1 MFLLPLPEREVSMQS
16 RRQRQQLLFQVVVSL
31 VLPIGV
37 LIVTT
42 QLFPLLAEASFM
54 AALAVVV
61 TSAWFTGW
69 TGGIIACAISFIALD
84 YLTLTPLQS
93 LMIHDP
99 QQVVKGVSFLLLSLL
114 MIAVTTNRHRA
125 YQKLEA
131 ANAALKQAENELL
144 RLQDRLAREL
154 MEVTRLHELSG
165 QLLMAQDLHAM
176 LEQILKASIELFGG
190 KMGTIQLY
198 DEREHVLR
206 MVACIGFTDE
216 FYEQF
221 KTVPMGYSCCGAAM
235 KQRQRIII
243 ENVFN
248 DAQFQQFAL
257 IYAKHGF
264 VACLSTPLY
273 SSDGK
278 LFGMLSNHF
287 DHPHRPSERELQLLD
302 MYAQHAERVIERKR
316 TQEAL
321 EHANADLQRDVQART
336 TDLLIKHQQ
345 LRSLAQQLAQ
355 TEEGERKNLA
365 RDLHD
370 NLAQNLTLA
379 KMRLA
384 ILQNHD
390 EAPMTPIVEE
400 LKDLVDHAVTYVR
413 TLMGDLRPT
422 LLGDEDDVLTA
433 MQWVIE
439 KMSRYGLHVDVDDDG
454 KTKRLDEEALVLAY
468 HSVHEFLFNVLK
480 HARTRNARVVLRNVA
495 GHLEITVIDEG
506 QGFDMATKPV
516 PTAKGGFGL
525 FSIRERIALLGGRCE
540 IVSDRGKGTRATI
553 VIPLSLEAVHAG
565 RQPHTASRQTLSDN
579 QAPSVMQ
586 HLRVLLVH
594 DHAVMR
600 QGLRSLLQDDVS
612 LEVVGEASNGEMAVE
627 LVSLLQPHVVV
638 MDCEMPTMNGFEAT
652 RRIKCD
658 FPKTVVIGL
667 SCSNDPDTA
676 AAMRACGAS
685 AYVSKEQAVSHLLKT
700 IHSVSEP
707 EEMAST
713 GSNMSQ

>member
-1 MFLLPLPEREVSMQS
+1 MQLK
-16 RRQRQQLLFQVVVSL
+16 RQRQQLLFQAVLPV

-42 QLFPLLAEASFM
+42 QLFPLLVEASFM
-54 AALAVVV
+54 ACLAVVV

-69 TGGIIACAISFIALD
+69 TGGMIACAVSFIGLD
-84 YLTLTPLQS
+84 YLMLSPVQS

-99 QQVVKGVSFLLLSLL
+99 QQVIKGASFLLLSLL
-114 MIAVTTNRHRA
+114 MIAVTTNRHCA

-131 ANAALKQAENELL
+131 ANAALQRAEHELL
-144 RLQDRLAREL
+144 RLRDRLAREL

-165 QLLMAQDLHAM
+165 QLLMAQDLPAM

-206 MVACIGFTDE
+206 MVARIGFTDE
-216 FYEQF
+216 FYEEF

-235 KQRQRIII
+235 EQRRRIII
-243 ENVFN
+243 ENVFT
-248 DAQFQQFAL
+248 DAQFQQFGL
-257 IYAKHGF
+257 VYAKHGF
-264 VACLSTPLY
+264 VACQSTPLY
-273 SSDGK
+273 SRDGK

-287 DHPHRPSERELQLLD
+287 AHPHRPSERELQLLD
-302 MYAQHAERVIERKR
+302 MYAQHAERVIERNR
-316 TQEAL
+316 AQEAL
-321 EHANADLQRDVQART
+321 EQANASLQSDVQART
-336 TDLLIKHQQ
+336 ADLLIKHQQ
-345 LRSLAQQLAQ
+345 LRSLAHQLAQ

-384 ILQNHD
+384 TLQNYD
-390 EAPMTPIVEE
+390 ETRMTPLVEE
-400 LKDLVDHAVTYVR
+400 LKDLIDHAVTYVR

-422 LLGDEDDVLTA
+422 FLGDEDDVLTA
-433 MQWVIE
+433 MQWVVE

-480 HARTRNARVVLRNVA
+480 HARTRKARVVLRNVA
-495 GHLEITVIDEG
+495 DHLEITVIDEG
-506 QGFDMATKPV
+506 QGFDIATKHV
-516 PTAKGGFGL
+516 PTGRGGFGL
-525 FSIRERIALLGGRCE
+525 FSIRERIALIGGRCE

-553 VIPLSLEAVHAG
+553 VVPLSRGTVHAE
-565 RQPHTASRQTLSDN
+565 RQPGTASGQTLSDD

-586 HLRVLLVH
+586 HLRVLLVD

-627 LVSLLQPHVVV
+627 FVSLLQPHVVV

-652 RRIKCD
+652 RRIKRD

-667 SCSNDPDTA
+667 SFLNDPGTA

-685 AYVSKEQAVSHLLKT
+685 AYVSKEQAVSNLLKT
-700 IHSVSEP
+700 IHSVTEP
-707 EEMAST
+707 EAMAST